1 MSRPASDE
9 KSTDPVDYKTIL
21 DSLADLNVPG
31 DKNWC
36 SKPGTGNTFYS
47 CVPEILRTKD
57 GSEPFRCLRKI
68 GNEHGVIGSGAFGE
82 VMKYQRKNRGQTEEI
97 AIKVLAQKGFFEC
110 QDNPPYYTPEECNPY
125 LVLQRCIT
133 PASFKCYETK
143 LEVKVL
149 AMEPMETTLDEF
161 LTKYTD
167 FGEEETEITL
177 TFKDKRKILEKIW
190 KALKCVWEHGGVYTD
205 MKGANV
211 GVNPNSE
218 NLGESVIKL
227 IDLGS
232 ICHRGTQSM
241 NYTFAPPQKWKLF
254 QYIVHG
260 PGAPTLCSCNRYR
273 DECSEITLIWSF
285 VVAALIVLDFYSFIS
300 LGKLNLGPVD
310 SSLNTL
316 SKWSYTKFPDYR
328 EERFDQVNKMMADIR
343 KNISYIIHKDIA
355 GGEDWGY
362 LNWLT
367 LYFRPYRINK
377 EDWRSDSTQPIPE
390 RMKFKNIWKE
400 VIKKGVDY
408 RRD

>member
-9 KSTDPVDYKTIL
+9 KSTDPVVDYKTIL
-21 DSLADLNVPG
+21 NSLANLNVPG

-47 CVPEILRTKD
+47 CVPEILLTKD
-57 GSEPFRCLRKI
+57 ESEPFRCLRKI

-97 AIKVLAQKGFFEC
+97 AIKVLAQKGFSEC

-133 PASFKCYETK
+133 PVSFKCYETK

-232 ICHRGTQSM
+232 ICKRGTQPM
-241 NYTFAPPQKWKLF
+241 NYTFVPPQK
-254 QYIVHG
+254 
-260 PGAPTLCSCNRYR
+260 
-273 DECSEITLIWSF
+273 
-285 VVAALIVLDFYSFIS
+285 
-300 LGKLNLGPVD
+300 
-310 SSLNTL
+310 
-316 SKWSYTKFPDYR
+316 
-328 EERFDQVNKMMADIR
+328 
-343 KNISYIIHKDIA
+343 
-355 GGEDWGY
+355 
-362 LNWLT
+362 
-367 LYFRPYRINK
+367 
-377 EDWRSDSTQPIPE
+377 
-390 RMKFKNIWKE
+390 
-400 VIKKGVDY
+400 
-408 RRD
+408 